1 MDAISFVPGQ
11 RQLGVRASE
20 LRGALC
26 AWTARRACAFVSGS
40 PPGLSK
46 ETGRRRPHPDVN
58 CAPRCERAC
67 RRGPSH
73 VSASRPQRVLTAKS
87 PLLPRLSS
95 RANPHGL
102 VSRRSACRWMAATD
116 GYVSEG
122 ISDVSCRS
130 LADQWSSTPWSDQ
143 GLIPFLIRHIDAT
156 CTQDDL
162 QAIVGNAQQCPKN
175 RTRLCTSLVRAAKQA
190 MQ

>member
-102 VSRRSACRWMAATD
+102 VSRRSACRWMAATM
-116 GYVSEG
+116 GTSAKAYQMSV
-122 ISDVSCRS
+122 
-130 LADQWSSTPWSDQ
+130 ADRWQINGVLRP
-143 GLIPFLIRHIDAT
+143 GRIRDWFY
-156 CTQDDL
+156 
-162 QAIVGNAQQCPKN
+162 
-175 RTRLCTSLVRAAKQA
+175 S
-190 MQ
+190 